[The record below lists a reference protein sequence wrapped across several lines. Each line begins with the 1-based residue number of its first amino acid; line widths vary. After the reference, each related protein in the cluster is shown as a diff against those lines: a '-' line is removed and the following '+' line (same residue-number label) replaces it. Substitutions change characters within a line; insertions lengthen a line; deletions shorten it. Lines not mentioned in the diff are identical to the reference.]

1 MGAHCAHSSAGQ
13 VLKPI
18 WRDIAAVAV
27 AAVAAVAEP
36 IFIGIAPAATVAKLR
51 SVHRS
56 IMLDLPLLT
65 FTCVA
70 AKLWCGCKYSPLPPP
85 LTVLPPAP
93 LQRYRIS

>member
-13 VLKPI
+13 VLKPTR
-18 WRDIAAVAV
+18 RDIAAVAV

-56 IMLDLPLLT
+56 IMLDLPSLT

-70 AKLWCGCKYSPLPPP
+70 AKLWCGCKYSPPFHSP
-85 LTVLPPAP
+85 TP
-93 LQRYRIS
+93 LQRHRIS

>member
-13 VLKPI
+13 VLKPTR
-18 WRDIAAVAV
+18 RDIAAV

-36 IFIGIAPAATVAKLR
+36 IFIGIAPAATVAKLC

-70 AKLWCGCKYSPLPPP
+70 AKLWCGCKHSLPFHSLFFPLPFAE
-85 LTVLPPAP
+85 AP
-93 LQRYRIS
+93 H

>member
-13 VLKPI
+13 VLKPTR
-18 WRDIAAVAV
+18 RDIAAV
-27 AAVAAVAEP
+27 AVAAVAEP

-56 IMLDLPLLT
+56 IMLDLPSLT

-70 AKLWCGCKYSPLPPP
+70 AKLWCGCKYSSPSPP

-93 LQRYRIS
+93 LQRHRIS